1 MPAPSIRRQLT
12 AQILIGTFVLLL
24 AAGTVFAAMIHVR
37 LVGEFDR
44 ALEAEAGALESLTS
58 REGRKLDMEFGHEG
72 KSEFE
77 DEAEPEYFEVFLA
90 DGTVLRKSETLGQ
103 HDLPLDPKQSD
114 EEAFRN
120 ARLANGQRARLV
132 QIAFAPEVDE
142 PDPADL
148 GTAKP
153 DQDIVEL
160 PEAVELES
168 LRLVLVV
175 ARSREHLDSLLTSI
189 YLTLAGLALVMI
201 GGIFFVV
208 RRAIGRGFEPID
220 AMNTQIAR
228 IGPETL
234 GNRIHVASPPEELA
248 TILAALN
255 GFVARVELGFA
266 RERRFSSDVAHEL
279 RTPVAELRTA
289 CEVGAKWPD
298 DAAANQRLFQDV
310 REIAL
315 QMERI
320 VTNLLTLARCD
331 SGAATVVAK
340 RVRVARLVDECW
352 HRANG
357 KAAEKKPRL
366 ENRVDPGTTI
376 ESDEEK
382 LEMIVQNVLENAM
395 AHGVPNGAVVCQS
408 FATESGLELSFTNRT
423 ANLLPEDLAHLF
435 ERFWQKDSARTD
447 ANRFGLGL
455 SIVQALANLLGIRLR
470 ADLKDGS
477 LFELRLLF
485 PPQ

>member
-1 MPAPSIRRQLT
+1 M
-12 AQILIGTFVLLL
+12 LIVGVIFCAVVH
-24 AAGTVFAAMIHVR
+24 AR

-44 ALEAEAGALESLTS
+44 TLEAKASALESLTS

-77 DEAEPEYFEVFLA
+77 DETEPEYFQVFLA
-90 DGTVLRKSETLGQ
+90 NGTALRKSETLGRQ
-103 HDLPLDPKQSD
+103 DLPFDPKLSED
-114 EEAFRN
+114 EVFRN
-120 ARLANGQRARLV
+120 ARLSNGRRARLV
-132 QIAFAPEVDE
+132 QIAFTPEVDE

-153 DQDIVEL
+153 DEDILDL

-175 ARSREHLDSLLTSI
+175 ARSREHLDGLLASI
-189 YLTLAGLALVMI
+189 YLTLAGLAILLLTAI
-201 GGIFFVV
+201 GFVV
-208 RRAIGRGFEPID
+208 RRAIGRGFRPID
-220 AMNTQIAR
+220 TMNTQIAR
-228 IGPETL
+228 IGPDTL
-234 GNRIHVASPPEELA
+234 DARIHVPSPPAELA

-255 GFVARVELGFA
+255 GLLQRVESGFA

-289 CEVGAKWPD
+289 CEVGAKWPE

-320 VTNLLTLARCD
+320 VANLLMLARCD
-331 SGAATVVAK
+331 SGTAIVVSK
-340 RVRVARLVDECW
+340 RVHPASLIGECW
-352 HRANG
+352 NRANG
-357 KAAEKKPRL
+357 KVAERKARL
-366 ENRVDPGTTI
+366 ENRIAPEATI
-376 ESDEEK
+376 ETDEEK
-382 LEMIVQNVLENAM
+382 LGIIVQNVLENAV
-395 AHGVPNGAVVCQS
+395 AHGVVGGVVVCES
-408 FATESGLELSFTNRT
+408 FVTESGLELSFSNRT
-423 ANLLPEDLAHLF
+423 ANLTPADIAHFF
-435 ERFWQKDSARTD
+435 ERFWQKDSARSD

-470 ADLKDGS
+470 AELKEGS
-477 LFELRLLF
+477 LFEFRMMF
-485 PPQ
+485 PGAEAIGSFPTAVR